1 MHTTSDWGFILD
13 CDLFASHSY
22 YQFVLPI
29 ALPSHLTRS
38 LALTVQRSVFRF
50 RIPLILNLSSAS
62 RLSSSNPVLYCL
74 SEAFHLL
81 FHISLITPLKTHS
94 LTIMSRLILL
104 LHVDMPPLKKRR
116 GLAGSIVST
125 AVSAAL
131 IGTAVGFTVY
141 RL

>member
-1 MHTTSDWGFILD
+1 
-13 CDLFASHSY
+13 
-22 YQFVLPI
+22 
-29 ALPSHLTRS
+29 
-38 LALTVQRSVFRF
+38 
-50 RIPLILNLSSAS
+50 
-62 RLSSSNPVLYCL
+62 
-74 SEAFHLL
+74 
-81 FHISLITPLKTHS
+81 
-94 LTIMSRLILL
+94 MSRLILL

>member
-1 MHTTSDWGFILD
+1 MQTTSDWGFILD
-13 CDLFASHSY
+13 CDLVASHSY

-29 ALPSHLTRS
+29 ALPFHSTRS
-38 LALTVQRSVFRF
+38 LALTVQRSVFCF
-50 RIPLILNLSSAS
+50 GTLNLSSVS
-62 RLSSSNPVLYCL
+62 CSFRLSSSNPNPYSLFEAYPL
-74 SEAFHLL
+74 SFSP
-81 FHISLITPLKTHS
+81 FTHNHPRQNS